1 MGLDFSGSRR
11 AMFTMVSSRKIEE
24 RAWERLRIGIIW
36 YTLAIGAKEKD
47 MRRHNN
53 RTKIRNK
60 FTNNKRKRGRTRMK
74 TKMLTTNIFDLIY
87 LL

>member
-1 MGLDFSGSRR
+1 MDLDFSGSLK
-11 AMFTMVSSRKIEE
+11 AMFTMGSSRRIEE
-24 RAWERLRIGIIW
+24 RVWGRLRIGIMW

-47 MRRHNN
+47 MKRHSN
-53 RTKIRNK
+53 RAKTCNKI
-60 FTNNKRKRGRTRMK
+60 TNNKRKRRRTPTK